1 MGFVKYPTED
11 IKLYVEKDFDNE
23 KNIIEYQ
30 KTKDKELRNRIVN
43 NNLLLVLNIARR
55 YSYPTKMPLGDL
67 IAEGTLALINAI
79 DKYIPNKDVLFSTYA
94 TESIKNEISGKVN
107 EWYGDGNK
115 YYGEAI
121 KKYRSIAISIFDE
134 SKIYNEDIIDY
145 VLDIMLEEELI
156 RPGTI
161 YEVKKR
167 LLSTSLYE
175 IEETDDE
182 EEIEFKV
189 IEEAEYIPYDDGSDF
204 DRTAFIK
211 KYKDLLY
218 SGLTDYEKEVMDYYC
233 GFKDGKPHTQPE
245 IAAIYGISHQ
255 AVQQQFKKAVTKM
268 RGKAE
273 PRL

>member
-43 NNLLLVLNIARR
+43 NNLLLVLNIAKV
-55 YSYPTKMPLGDL
+55 YEYPTKMPLGDL

-94 TESIKNEISGKVN
+94 TNSIKNEISGKVN

-115 YYGEAI
+115 YYGEII
-121 KKYRSIAISIFDE
+121 KKYRSIAISMFDE

-145 VLDIMLEEELI
+145 VLDIMLQKELL
-156 RPGTI
+156 RPGAI
-161 YEVKKR
+161 PEVKSR

-175 IEETDDE
+175 IERDNN
-182 EEIEFKV
+182 EIEFKV
-189 IEEAEYIPYDDGSDF
+189 IEEAECIPYDDGTDF
-204 DRTAFIK
+204 DRIVFIK

-233 GFKDGKPHTQPE
+233 GFKDGKAHTQPE
-245 IAAIYGISHQ
+245 IAEIYGISHQ
-255 AVQQQFKKAVTKM
+255 AVQQQFKKATTKM
-268 RGKAE
+268 KNKAMH
-273 PRL
+273 LL

>member
-43 NNLLLVLNIARR
+43 NNLLLVLNIAKV
-55 YSYPTKMPLGDL
+55 YEYPTKMPLGDL

-94 TESIKNEISGKVN
+94 TNSIKNEISGKVN

-115 YYGEAI
+115 YYGEII
-121 KKYRSIAISIFDE
+121 KKYRSIAISMFDE

-145 VLDIMLEEELI
+145 VLDIMLQEELV
-156 RPGTI
+156 RPGAI
-161 YEVKKR
+161 PEVKSR

-175 IEETDDE
+175 IERDNN
-182 EEIEFKV
+182 EIEFKV
-189 IEEAEYIPYDDGSDF
+189 IEEAECIPYDDGTDF
-204 DRTAFIK
+204 DRIAFIK

-233 GFKDGKPHTQPE
+233 GFKDGKAHTQQE
-245 IAAIYGISHQ
+245 IAKIYGISHQ

-268 RGKAE
+268 RGKADS
-273 PRL
+273 RL